1 MDYEAVIGL
10 EIHVELKTKSKMFS
24 SAPNRFS
31 HSPNTQVAVYDMAF
45 PGAMPTL
52 NKAAVIHGIRV
63 AAALHME
70 IDPLL
75 RFDRKNYFYPDLP
88 KGFQITQHFHPLGK
102 DGYLDILD
110 SQGKMKRIGIERAHL
125 EEDTCKQTHF
135 ADYTLLD
142 YNRAGVPLLEI
153 VSKPDIRDGKEAM
166 RFVEAIRNI
175 VVYALASDGK
185 MEEGSLRCDVNVS
198 LRPMDK
204 QELGTK
210 VEIKNLNSLKN
221 IETAIEWEIKRQRD
235 ILSAG
240 GTIRQQTRRYEE
252 SKGETVLMREKDSD
266 KDYKYFPEPNLVPVA
281 LSSQFVEDAIATCPE
296 LYEAKKTR
304 YLAAGVSPNDADVIL
319 SKLSHALYFD
329 QALGDGKQA
338 KTLGNLFVG
347 EVNSYLNRHGID
359 IETFPIAPNALCALA
374 KTREFGYTHKQ
385 VSEMFQYCV
394 GHPSSTPEE
403 AAQALG
409 LERQSDE
416 TSQILP
422 IVGKILDANP
432 QSIADYKAGKDRALG
447 FLVGQTLKEG
457 KGKLNPATVAK
468 IVAEELG
475 KR

>member
-45 PGAMPTL
+45 PGTMPTL

-102 DGYLDILD
+102 DGYLDIRD
-110 SQGKMKRIGIERAHL
+110 SQGKMKRIGVERAHL

-198 LRPMDK
+198 LRPMGK

-221 IETAIEWEIKRQRD
+221 IETAVEWEIKRQRD

-347 EVNSYLNRHGID
+347 EVNGYLNRHEID
-359 IETFPIAPNALCALA
+359 IQSFPIAPNALRALA
-374 KTREFGYTHKQ
+374 KMREFGYTHKQ

-394 GHPSSTPEE
+394 EHPSSTPEE

-422 IVGKILDANP
+422 IVAKILDANP

-457 KGKLNPATVAK
+457 KGKLNPGTVAK